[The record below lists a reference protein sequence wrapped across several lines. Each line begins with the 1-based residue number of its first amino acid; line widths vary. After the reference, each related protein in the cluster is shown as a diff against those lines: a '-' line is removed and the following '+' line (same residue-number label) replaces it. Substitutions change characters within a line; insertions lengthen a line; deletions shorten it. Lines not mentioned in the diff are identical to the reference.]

1 MRVPPAF
8 WHADVVAGNAGDAKG
23 ADGQRTKPGRYDFL
37 ADPIAWNGRDPVA
50 SHRSG
55 LPLWR

>member
-1 MRVPPAF
+1 MPPAF
-8 WHADVVAGNAGDAKG
+8 RRANVVAGNAGDARG

-50 SHRSG
+50 SQGPVS
-55 LPLWR
+55 PLWR